1 MQALWESVRCWAK
14 GLGPQLFTRLILLRD
29 AVGCSS
35 LQSLF
40 TADAGEPRLFLGL
53 GLLGVLCWGGV
64 WAGRPLFWNKSDA
77 KVTLKIFWNYKSQL
91 LVSLWKEKCLTQ
103 LELERKTCPG
113 TPSPRDVSSVAGLWR
128 RSSVP
133 RTLIKTMIEQS
144 GSLSSFPNL
153 TSTFSSIWNTFSL
166 GQNQFKSQHTSD
178 FEAIALLRFVLFP
191 ESPVVP
197 SGDAVVLSWH
207 GGWAR
212 GCVGIWNAVKM
223 FCLPY
228 EFLK

>member
-1 MQALWESVRCWAK
+1 M
-14 GLGPQLFTRLILLRD
+14 
-29 AVGCSS
+29 
-35 LQSLF
+35 
-40 TADAGEPRLFLGL
+40 DAGEPRLLLGL
-53 GLLGVLCWGGV
+53 GLLGGLCWGGV
-64 WAGRPLFWNKSDA
+64 RAGRPLFWNKSDA
-77 KVTLKIFWNYKSQL
+77 KVTLKIFWNFKSKL

-103 LELERKTCPG
+103 LEMERKTWCPG
-113 TPSPRDVSSVAGLWR
+113 TPSLRDVSSVAGLWR
-128 RSSVP
+128 RSSVAC
-133 RTLIKTMIEQS
+133 TLIKTMIGQS

-207 GGWAR
+207 GGRAC
-212 GCVGIWNAVKM
+212 GSVGDWNAVKT